1 MRDHFLES
9 YNRKMARGLESG
21 ELLSQAASV
30 CDLIEVCNA
39 LLSTVLCQPIL
50 GPRNS
55 SSLVKCPAPCTE
67 QQERHRARDV

>member
-21 ELLSQAASV
+21 ELLSIRSQTEAAY
-30 CDLIEVCNA
+30 EVCNA